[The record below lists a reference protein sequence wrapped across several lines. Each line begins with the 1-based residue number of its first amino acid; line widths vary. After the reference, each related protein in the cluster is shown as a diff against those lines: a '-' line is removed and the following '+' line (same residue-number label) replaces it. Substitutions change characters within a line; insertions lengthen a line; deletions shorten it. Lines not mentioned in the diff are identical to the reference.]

1 MIYGDQGPFVH
12 VTAVQGKKASNS
24 TNANTTTCHQRRSQ
38 RRSAKASMGFFLP
51 AYLMCRGQA

>member
-12 VTAVQGKKASNS
+12 VTADQGKKASNS

-38 RRSAKASMGFFLP
+38 RRSVKACMGFFLP
-51 AYLMCRGQA
+51 ANLMCRGQK